1 LFLNVEM
8 KEAIQSGATIK
19 ISWNVV
25 RSTTIFLGHLDP
37 SYQLGMSDTFKDNSV
52 STFTPMLQLV

>member
-1 LFLNVEM
+1 M

-25 RSTTIFLGHLDP
+25 RSTTIFLGLLEP
-37 SYQLGMSDTFKDNSV
+37 SYQLGISDTFKDNSV
-52 STFTPMLQLV
+52 STFTPMSQSV